1 MARRWSAT
9 SASAQDPDDPERWTI
24 IQKQSGADRFSLGG
38 TVSAN
43 GHGRGLTLAPIVAD
57 VEAMTVVGTDGRLRV
72 VDRTTIRSASR
83 SSAAATG
90 SSA

>member
-1 MARRWSAT
+1 MARPGRLPRP
-9 SASAQDPDDPERWTI
+9 SAQDPDDPERWTI

-57 VEAMTVVGTDGRLRV
+57 VEAMTVVGPVDGC
-72 VDRTTIRSASR
+72 
-83 SSAAATG
+83 G
-90 SSA
+90 SSTAR